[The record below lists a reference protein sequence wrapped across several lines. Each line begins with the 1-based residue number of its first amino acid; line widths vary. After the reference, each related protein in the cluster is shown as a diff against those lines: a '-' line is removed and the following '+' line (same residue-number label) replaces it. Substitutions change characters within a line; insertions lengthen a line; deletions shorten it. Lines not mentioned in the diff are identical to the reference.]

1 MKKALIVACLLG
13 ALSVILGAFGAHT
26 LKEKLDPNLLESFKT
41 GVRYMFLH
49 AIVILVINSI
59 KLLDNKTLKLSNSFF
74 FIGILFFTGSILA
87 IIMGVPAKNIWF
99 VTPLGGVILI
109 LGWLSLAYGV
119 WRNKESD

>member
-1 MKKALIVACLLG
+1 MKKALIIACLLG
-13 ALSVILGAFGAHT
+13 ALSVILGAFGAHS

-49 AIVILVINSI
+49 TIVILVINSI

-87 IIMGVPAKNIWF
+87 IVMGVPAKLIWF
-99 VTPLGGVILI
+99 VTPLGGLILI

>member
-1 MKKALIVACLLG
+1 MKKALIIACLLG
-13 ALSVILGAFGAHT
+13 TLSVILGAFGAHS

-59 KLLDNKTLKLSNSFF
+59 KLLNNKTLKLSNSFF

-87 IIMGVPAKNIWF
+87 IVMGVPAKLIWF
-99 VTPLGGVILI
+99 VTPLGGLILI

-119 WRNKESD
+119 WRNKEIK